1 MAAKLQEELSAR
13 EENKLRRITDAPTVD
28 GPSESFAEI
37 GLLCAHPYQRLAETC
52 RIILLNIALA
62 QSNNDLANTLPFLKN
77 AQEIARKM
85 I

>member
-13 EENKLRRITDAPTVD
+13 EENKLRRTTDAPTVD
-28 GPSESFAEI
+28 GPSESSAEV
-37 GLLCAHPYQRLAETC
+37 GLLCSQPYQQLAETC
-52 RIILLNIALA
+52 RKILLNITLA
-62 QSNNDLANTLPFLKN
+62 QSNNDVVDTLPSLKN